1 MIDDSG
7 AIDALGPVAGGVWP
21 TAGRERE
28 VREILAALAMPPGSG
43 VLLTGEPGVG
53 KTRLADLVLDLSAAA
68 GTLIIRGA
76 ATEATRDISG
86 VGIAALRVSG
96 GSTGSSSG
104 LSVVSGL
111 LAGVRDGTLRGVP
124 GGVHDAAPDRAE
136 GGVRDGV
143 PEGTGGGVHGDA
155 PARRIVLGID
165 DVDQLDA
172 ASAAVVGDLV
182 RTGGVTLLLTAR
194 SGAPLDGPL
203 ARVCGRG
210 PLVVL
215 PVANLSRAVVLHLL
229 ADVLEGPVDGLTADV
244 LWRIT
249 RGNPLL
255 LQRVVG
261 IGLETGDLARSRE
274 VWSWRGSPGG
284 HPRLHELVAADL
296 ATLGAGETRALE
308 YVALTGSLLRATAE
322 HLVGPAIV
330 GELAHR
336 AVITLTPR
344 GGADEVTMSHPLHRQ
359 ALLAGIGPLRRRQ
372 RYREL
377 VAAAGEAGV
386 PDPGDPAAVLWRLEA
401 DLDVPASQALVAGG
415 RALASG
421 DPVLAESLAR
431 HVPGA
436 PGAVLRGQALIAQG
450 RAADGERLLADH
462 GGGTAETVA
471 LRSLNLFWGLSRP
484 DDAHQT
490 MARHPGTERS
500 ADLRVAELGLALF
513 TRATPATEPTPLAGT
528 AAPLAGTTS
537 ETGPP
542 TTPDRGPLNPLVADA
557 ATVLRAYRLT
567 FRGRPA
573 RAAEDFDRGP
583 LRLPA
588 RWPAMRGSAAACHVH
603 ALVLAGRLREAL
615 LLVDT
620 YYEEAV
626 RRAEPSEV
634 AIVGHVRG
642 HCQLWAG
649 SPRRALAPLREARA
663 LVDEHVPFP
672 MRVFIGCEYAVCVA
686 ALGRSQEAFQELDR
700 LRELIPGDLGLRD
713 RLEFSRIRL
722 LAHSGRP
729 AHAADLANRLAD
741 RYLRDS
747 RLTTGV
753 ECAYYHVRL
762 RPSSRA
768 AARLREA
775 AGACDSP
782 LFELFADHAEALTAR
797 DGAVLRGIAD
807 RFAELGYLGLA
818 LEAASAAPGGGHA
831 ARRRLDDLVER
842 CDGHRPLWPPSFAG
856 STVLTSREREMCE
869 LAAAGLS
876 DSAIAAN
883 LGVSVRT
890 VTNLLGRAYHKL
902 GVHSRRQLG
911 AALPLSPDR
920 EGGG

>member
-7 AIDALGPVAGGVWP
+7 AIDAVGPVAGGGWP
-21 TAGRERE
+21 TVGREEE

-68 GTLIIRGA
+68 GALIIRGA
-76 ATEATRDISG
+76 ATEATRGISG
-86 VGIAALRVSG
+86 VGIAGLRVSG
-96 GSTGSSSG
+96 GSTGSPSG

-111 LAGVRDGTLRGVP
+111 LAGAPR
-124 GGVHDAAPDRAE
+124 GVHDAALEE
-136 GGVRDGV
+136 G
-143 PEGTGGGVHGDA
+143 EG
-155 PARRIVLGID
+155 PARWVVLGID
-165 DVDQLDA
+165 DADQLDA

-229 ADVLEGPVDGLTADV
+229 TDVLEGPVDGLTADV

-255 LQRVVG
+255 LRRVVG

-296 ATLGAGETRALE
+296 ATLGAEETKALE
-308 YVALTGSLLRATAE
+308 YVALTGSLPRATAE
-322 HLVGPAIV
+322 HLAGPAIV

-344 GGADEVTMSHPLHRQ
+344 GGTDEVTMSHPLHRQ

-421 DPVLAESLAR
+421 DPVLAESLAH

-484 DDAHQT
+484 GEAHET

-513 TRATPATEPTPLAGT
+513 TRATSAAGPAVLPDG
-528 AAPLAGTTS
+528 AASGA
-537 ETGPP
+537 GPP
-542 TTPDRGPLNPLVADA
+542 EAPAHGPLNPLVADA

-583 LRLPA
+583 LGLPA

-642 HCQLWAG
+642 HCRLWAG

-663 LVDEHVPFP
+663 LVDEHIPFP

-686 ALGRSQEAFQELDR
+686 ALGHSQEAFQELDR

-722 LAHSGRP
+722 LAHSGRL
-729 AHAADLANRLAD
+729 AHATDLANRLAD

-762 RPSSRA
+762 HPSSRA

-842 CDGHRPLWPPSFAG
+842 CDGHRPPWPPSSADA
-856 STVLTSREREMCE
+856 TALTSREREMCE

-911 AALPLSPDR
+911 AVLPLAPDP

>member
-7 AIDALGPVAGGVWP
+7 AIDAVGPVAGGGWP
-21 TAGRERE
+21 TAGREE
-28 VREILAALAMPPGSG
+28 EAREILAALATSSGSG

-53 KTRLADLVLDLSAAA
+53 KTRLADLVLDLSAATGA
-68 GTLIIRGA
+68 LIIRGA
-76 ATEATRDISG
+76 ATEATRGISG

-96 GSTGSSSG
+96 GSTGSPSG
-104 LSVVSGL
+104 LSVVSAL
-111 LAGVRDGTLRGVP
+111 LAGARDGAPR
-124 GGVHDAAPDRAE
+124 GVHDAASE
-136 GGVRDGV
+136 GG
-143 PEGTGGGVHGDA
+143 GD
-155 PARRIVLGID
+155 PARWIVLGID
-165 DVDQLDA
+165 DADQLDA

-215 PVANLSRAVVLHLL
+215 PVANLSRAVVLRLL
-229 ADVLEGPVDGLTADV
+229 TDVLEGPVDGLTADV

-255 LQRVVG
+255 LRRVVG

-296 ATLGAGETRALE
+296 ATLGAGETKALE
-308 YVALTGSLLRATAE
+308 YVALTGSLPRATAE
-322 HLVGPAIV
+322 YLAGPAIV

-344 GGADEVTMSHPLHRQ
+344 GGTDEVTMSHPLHRQ

-377 VAAAGEAGV
+377 VAAAGETGV

-462 GGGTAETVA
+462 GEATAETVA

-484 DDAHQT
+484 GEAHET
-490 MARHPGTERS
+490 MARHPGPERS

-513 TRATPATEPTPLAGT
+513 TRATPATEPAPSAGPAPLTGT
-528 AAPLAGTTS
+528 AAFLAGAAS
-537 ETGPP
+537 GTGPP
-542 TTPDRGPLNPLVADA
+542 ETPARGPLNPLVADA

-642 HCQLWAG
+642 HCRLWAG

-722 LAHSGRP
+722 LAHSGRL
-729 AHAADLANRLAD
+729 AHATDLANRLAD

-797 DGAVLRGIAD
+797 DDTVLRGIAD

-842 CDGHRPLWPPSFAG
+842 CDGHRPPWPPSSGGA
-856 STVLTSREREMCE
+856 TALTGREREMCE

-911 AALPLSPDR
+911 AVLPLSADR

>member
-1 MIDDSG
+1 MIDGSG
-7 AIDALGPVAGGVWP
+7 AFDALGAVAGGGWP
-21 TAGRERE
+21 TAGREEE
-28 VREILAALAMPPGSG
+28 VREILAALAMSPGSG

-53 KTRLADLVLDLSAAA
+53 KTRLADLVLDLSAAT

-96 GSTGSSSG
+96 GSTGSPSG

-111 LAGVRDGTLRGVP
+111 LAGVRDGARDGVPRGVP
-124 GGVHDAAPDRAE
+124 GDVHDAALE
-136 GGVRDGV
+136 GA
-143 PEGTGGGVHGDA
+143 GGGD

-229 ADVLEGPVDGLTADV
+229 ADVMEGPVDGLTADV

-255 LQRVVG
+255 LRRVVG

-308 YVALTGSLLRATAE
+308 YVALTGSLPRATAE
-322 HLVGPAIV
+322 HLAGPAIV

-344 GGADEVTMSHPLHRQ
+344 GGTDEVTMSHPLHRQ

-377 VAAAGEAGV
+377 VTAAGEAGV

-484 DDAHQT
+484 DDAHET
-490 MARHPGTERS
+490 MAHHPGTERS

-513 TRATPATEPTPLAGT
+513 TRATPLTGTTAPLAGT
-528 AAPLAGTTS
+528 AS
-537 ETGPP
+537 ETEPP
-542 TTPDRGPLNPLVADA
+542 TPPARGPLNPLVADA

-642 HCQLWAG
+642 HCRLWAG

-722 LAHSGRP
+722 LAHSGRL
-729 AHAADLANRLAD
+729 AHATDLANRLAD

-842 CDGHRPLWPPSFAG
+842 CDGHRPPWPPSFAG
-856 STVLTSREREMCE
+856 STALTSREREMCE

-911 AALPLSPDR
+911 AVLPLSPDR

>member
-1 MIDDSG
+1 MIDGSG
-7 AIDALGPVAGGVWP
+7 AIDAIGPVAGGGWP
-21 TAGRERE
+21 TVGREEE

-96 GSTGSSSG
+96 GFTGSSSG
-104 LSVVSGL
+104 FSVVSGL
-111 LAGVRDGTLRGVP
+111 LAGARDGARGGALRGVP
-124 GGVHDAAPDRAE
+124 GGAHDAAPDGAE
-136 GGVRDGV
+136 GGVQDGV
-143 PEGTGGGVHGDA
+143 RGDA
-155 PARRIVLGID
+155 PDGAPRGASEDGDPARRIVLGID

-182 RTGGVTLLLTAR
+182 RTGDVTLLLTAR
-194 SGAPLDGPL
+194 SGAPFDGPL

-215 PVANLSRAVVLHLL
+215 PVTNLSRAVVLHLL
-229 ADVLEGPVDGLTADV
+229 TDVLEGPVDGLTADA

-255 LQRVVG
+255 LRRVVG
-261 IGLETGDLARSRE
+261 IGLETGDLARSHE
-274 VWSWRGSPGG
+274 VWSWRGPPGG
-284 HPRLHELVAADL
+284 HPRLHELVVADL
-296 ATLGAGETRALE
+296 ATLGAEETKALE
-308 YVALTGSLLRATAE
+308 YVALTGSLPRATAE
-322 HLVGPAIV
+322 HLAGPAIV

-344 GGADEVTMSHPLHRQ
+344 GGTDEVTMSHPLHRQ

-377 VAAAGEAGV
+377 VAAAGEMGV

-401 DLDVPASQALVAGG
+401 DLDVPVSQALAAGG

-431 HVPGA
+431 HVSGA
-436 PGAVLRGQALIAQG
+436 PGAILRGQALIAQG

-484 DDAHQT
+484 GDAHQT
-490 MARHPGTERS
+490 MARHPGAERS

-513 TRATPATEPTPLAGT
+513 TRATPATGPAALPAG
-528 AAPLAGTTS
+528 AASGT
-537 ETGPP
+537 
-542 TTPDRGPLNPLVADA
+542 GPLNPLVADA

-573 RAAEDFDRGP
+573 RAAEEFDRGP
-583 LRLPA
+583 LGLPA

-642 HCQLWAG
+642 HCRLWAG

-686 ALGRSQEAFQELDR
+686 ALGHSQEAFQELDR

-722 LAHSGRP
+722 LAHSGRL
-729 AHAADLANRLAD
+729 AHATDLANRLAD

-842 CDGHRPLWPPSFAG
+842 CDGHRPPWPPSSADA
-856 STVLTSREREMCE
+856 TALTGREREMCE

-911 AALPLSPDR
+911 AVLPLAPDP
-920 EGGG
+920 EGG

>member
-7 AIDALGPVAGGVWP
+7 AIDVVGPVAGGGWP
-21 TAGRERE
+21 TVGREEE
-28 VREILAALAMPPGSG
+28 VREILAVLATSSGSG

-53 KTRLADLVLDLSAAA
+53 KTRLADLVLDLSAATGA
-68 GTLIIRGA
+68 LIIRGA
-76 ATEATRDISG
+76 ATEATRGISG

-96 GSTGSSSG
+96 GSTGSPSG

-111 LAGVRDGTLRGVP
+111 LAGARDSAPR
-124 GGVHDAAPDRAE
+124 GVHDAASE
-136 GGVRDGV
+136 GG
-143 PEGTGGGVHGDA
+143 GD
-155 PARRIVLGID
+155 PARWIVLGID
-165 DVDQLDA
+165 DADQLDA

-215 PVANLSRAVVLHLL
+215 PVANLSRAVVLRLL
-229 ADVLEGPVDGLTADV
+229 TDVLEGPVDGLTADA

-255 LQRVVG
+255 LRRVVG

-296 ATLGAGETRALE
+296 ATLGAGETKALE
-308 YVALTGSLLRATAE
+308 YVALTGSLPRATAE
-322 HLVGPAIV
+322 HLAGPAIV

-344 GGADEVTMSHPLHRQ
+344 GGTDEVTMSHPLHRQ

-421 DPVLAESLAR
+421 DPVLAESLAH
-431 HVPGA
+431 HVPGT

-484 DDAHQT
+484 GEAHET

-513 TRATPATEPTPLAGT
+513 TRATPA
-528 AAPLAGTTS
+528 S

-542 TTPDRGPLNPLVADA
+542 ATPARGPLNPLVADA
-557 ATVLRAYRLT
+557 ATVLRAYLLT

-603 ALVLAGRLREAL
+603 ALILAGRLREAL

-642 HCQLWAG
+642 HCRLWAG

-722 LAHSGRP
+722 LAHSGRL
-729 AHAADLANRLAD
+729 AHATDLANRLAD

-782 LFELFADHAEALTAR
+782 LFELFADHAEALAAR
-797 DGAVLRGIAD
+797 DDAVLRGIAD

-818 LEAASAAPGGGHA
+818 LEAASAAPGGGHP

-842 CDGHRPLWPPSFAG
+842 CDGHRPPWPPSSGGAMA
-856 STVLTSREREMCE
+856 LTSREREMCE

-911 AALPLSPDR
+911 AVLPLSPDR